1 MSTYSKLSLIDNLLK
16 SASALAM
23 RAACRANYDALNR
36 ANKNQDRYI
45 EYIYRLPV
53 KK

>member
-1 MSTYSKLSLIDNLLK
+1 MTTYDKLSLIDNLLK

-23 RAACRANYDALNR
+23 RAACRANYTALSR
-36 ANKNQDRYI
+36 ANMNQDRYI

-53 KK
+53 NK